1 MVAVSFLKTK
11 TIVGI
16 QVSVFAKFCLVI
28 SIYNVF
34 LPRRKK
40 LNGRWSL
47 PGTSLFLRQ
56 TRAADGARLCGLT
69 FSVHAANV

>member
-16 QVSVFAKFCLVI
+16 QISVFAKFCLVL

-34 LPRRKK
+34 LPRHKK
-40 LNGRWSL
+40 LNDQYCL
-47 PGTSLFLRQ
+47 PHPMQL
-56 TRAADGARLCGLT
+56 
-69 FSVHAANV
+69 

>member
-16 QVSVFAKFCLVI
+16 QVSVFAKLCLFI

-34 LPRRKK
+34 LPRHKK
-40 LNGRWSL
+40 LNDRYCVSTA
-47 PGTSLFLRQ
+47 PMQ
-56 TRAADGARLCGLT
+56 P
-69 FSVHAANV
+69 